1 MKAPDDYDNNNDD
14 DVENDDVDN
23 DYNDEDDD
31 WQKWQSTTNFYL
43 NVQKWYIKWK
53 QNLKII
59 QFLTPGRRGA
69 RLYWGNCGVFIVIT
83 STKRALLSKIFT
95 KVLPH
100 YVADC
105 SSLT

>member
-1 MKAPDDYDNNNDD
+1 MKASDDYDNTNDD
-14 DVENDDVDN
+14 DVENDEV
-23 DYNDEDDD
+23 EDDD

-43 NVQKWYIKWK
+43 NVHKWYIERK
-53 QNLKII
+53 QNLQII

-83 STKRALLSKIFT
+83 STKRALLSNIFT

>member
-14 DVENDDVDN
+14 DVENDDVD
-23 DYNDEDDD
+23 DDDKDEDDV

-43 NVQKWYIKWK
+43 NVHKWYIEWK